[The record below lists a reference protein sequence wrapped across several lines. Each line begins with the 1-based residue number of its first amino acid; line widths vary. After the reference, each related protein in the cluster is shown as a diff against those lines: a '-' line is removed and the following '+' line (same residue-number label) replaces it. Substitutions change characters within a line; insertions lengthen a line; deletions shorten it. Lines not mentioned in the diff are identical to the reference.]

1 MPPTSFVR
9 KSEFKARL
17 RLGNSKFHTE
27 MNAGRIPAPDTWLG
41 PRSPVWTEATVEATI
56 KNYLAGAQA
65 NRDATVAPS
74 INATAG
80 SWSSRPLLVMIL
92 WRRKSMTVLKDSA
105 WRRRFRVNP
114 LADLFPM
121 MTPEELADTAADIKI
136 NGLEI
141 PIVVRPVD
149 GDPEVLDGR
158 NRLEALELAGVA
170 LREPDV
176 KEVEL
181 NDDEA
186 RAFIISAN
194 IRRRHLTPGEVADL
208 LVKLAKI
215 EVEKET
221 GSREPVSNSGGR
233 GKKSALKEK
242 VHKLNEA
249 LPEKVSES
257 TVKRA
262 IAKTKPPP
270 KVTSKA
276 IDEPKEKQ
284 REFTKTPLPHKP
296 KHLEAHTGL
305 DEIRR
310 LLRGSNSD
318 LELVVEALEIDYQI
332 ARRIYDCAIVRRRDA
347 GNGADVAEKEGMQQ

>member
-1 MPPTSFVR
+1 
-9 KSEFKARL
+9 
-17 RLGNSKFHTE
+17 
-27 MNAGRIPAPDTWLG
+27 
-41 PRSPVWTEATVEATI
+41 
-56 KNYLAGAQA
+56 
-65 NRDATVAPS
+65 
-74 INATAG
+74 
-80 SWSSRPLLVMIL
+80 
-92 WRRKSMTVLKDSA
+92 MTVLKDSA

-276 IDEPKEKQ
+276 IDEPKEKSSASS
-284 REFTKTPLPHKP
+284 P
-296 KHLEAHTGL
+296 
-305 DEIRR
+305 RR
-310 LLRGSNSD
+310 RCRTSRS
-318 LELVVEALEIDYQI
+318 IS
-332 ARRIYDCAIVRRRDA
+332 RRIPASTRSAGYFAAPIPISSSSSRRWRSTTR
-347 GNGADVAEKEGMQQ
+347 